1 MPTSTW
7 TQFKRFLDRA
17 NRWFRDTPDRA
28 LDQAYDAALRI
39 RAIEDEHFNGEVI
52 SAESGDYGD
61 RVRSYFQSE
70 LNKYLKI
77 IQMRLAEFN
86 TSRSILGI
94 SEQIDATE
102 PNGKWRSSDDFFGGE
117 DPSEQ
122 VAIICE
128 KLDFIDSVTDRYQ
141 KQKPKLKSPAES
153 KSLVRV
159 DDPETVSLVPKQKE
173 NRFLVPNKKNQSII
187 SSDRPIS
194 PETPSNNIQEE
205 LKSDTSETSFLP
217 RSLLRT
223 MTRIK
228 RELNPESEDEVLKN
242 YRKSKV
248 KTIISIRFILLLIL
262 VPLLTQQLA
271 KNFIVGPAVNHFL
284 VDESTPIFM
293 NTDMEEE
300 AFVELQ
306 RYEER
311 LKFESLIGLI
321 PELSEEELEER
332 TRSRAAEL
340 AEEYRSMGSD
350 AIQNVFADIL
360 ATLTFGL
367 IIYTNKREVAVLK
380 SFMGDLIYGLSDSA
394 KAFIIILLT
403 DMFVGFHSPH
413 GWEVILESIARHF
426 GLPENRDFN
435 FLFIAT
441 FPVILDAVFKY
452 WIFRYLNRSSP
463 SAVSTYKTMNE

>member
-86 TSRSILGI
+86 TSRSLLGI

-102 PNGKWRSSDDFFGGE
+102 LNGKWRSSDDFFRDE

-141 KQKPKLKSPAES
+141 KQKPELKSPVES
-153 KSLVRV
+153 RALVRV
-159 DDPETVSLVPKQKE
+159 DDSETVSLVPKQKE
-173 NRFLVPNKKNQSII
+173 NRFLVPKPKNQSII

-271 KNFIVGPAVNHFL
+271 KNFVVGPAVNHFL
-284 VDESTPIFM
+284 IDENTPIFL
-293 NTDMEEE
+293 NVNMEEE

-306 RYEER
+306 KYEER
-311 LKFESLIGLI
+311 LKFESMIGLI

-332 TRSRAAEL
+332 TRERAAEL

-360 ATLTFGL
+360 ATLTFGF
-367 IIYTNKREVAVLK
+367 IIYTNKQEVAVLK

>member
-52 SAESGDYGD
+52 SADYGDYGD

-86 TSRSILGI
+86 TSRSLLGI
-94 SEQIDATE
+94 SEQIDAAE
-102 PNGKWRSSDDFFGGE
+102 LNGKWRSSGDFFGGE

-141 KQKPKLKSPAES
+141 KQKTELKSPEES
-153 KSLVRV
+153 RALVRV
-159 DDPETVSLVPKQKE
+159 DNSETVSLVPKQKE

-187 SSDRPIS
+187 SSDTPVS
-194 PETPSNNIQEE
+194 PKTPSNNIQEE

-284 VDESTPIFM
+284 VDETTPIFM
-293 NTDMEEE
+293 NVDMEEE

-311 LKFESLIGLI
+311 LKFESMIGLI

-332 TRSRAAEL
+332 TRERAAEL

-367 IIYTNKREVAVLK
+367 IIYTNKQEVAVLK